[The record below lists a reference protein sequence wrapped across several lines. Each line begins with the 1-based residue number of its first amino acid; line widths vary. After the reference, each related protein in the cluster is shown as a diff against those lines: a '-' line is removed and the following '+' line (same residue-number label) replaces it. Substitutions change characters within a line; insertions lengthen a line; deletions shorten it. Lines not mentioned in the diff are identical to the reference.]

1 MNSVDLRMKNTLLIM
16 KIFLKISELMGSL
29 IKSELS
35 KVNNQNWA

>member
-1 MNSVDLRMKNTLLIM
+1 MNSVDLRMKNILLIM
-16 KIFLKISELMGSL
+16 KIFLKIRELMGSL